1 MEDRDVEQLFTH
13 ALDVLMNI
21 KLSEQHLQIVYAC
34 VHARGEE
41 GDGRS
46 GHIFVFS
53 LNLKC

>member
-13 ALDVLMNI
+13 GLDVLMNI

-41 GDGRS
+41 GEGRS